1 MKVRSIKIENHI
13 TRVTHYYQLSN
24 NIIFQDHKKHIKST
38 FFGFFRADMSLS
50 TLAWTIYHMWKY
62 VPWRNIIVNRGYL
75 LRIKRKM
82 YQNCSNYQDLLIILL
97 IYRYWKYLI
106 DFDEA
111 VYDAC
116 GRSQLR
122 NKIRFAFFINIL
134 SARICILGN
143 RRYLEQIIYLPPEI
157 GVAPAVAAAVVPV
170 TPAAADCAA
179 FCFNIV
185 QSNV

>member
-1 MKVRSIKIENHI
+1 MKIRSIKIENHI
-13 TRVTHYYQLSN
+13 TRVTHYYQWSI

-50 TLAWTIYHMWKY
+50 TLAWTIYHIWKY

-97 IYRYWKYLI
+97 IYGYWKYLI

-122 NKIRFAFFINIL
+122 NKIRFAFFINIFISKNL
-134 SARICILGN
+134 
-143 RRYLEQIIYLPPEI
+143 YLRELEVSSKIIYLPPEI